1 MGYKPN
7 DYYAQK
13 ARKENFAARS
23 IYKLEEIDKKY
34 RLFKNGYKVLDLG
47 ASPGS
52 WMQYASAKVG
62 ETGKVFGID
71 LKPVEVKLKNVF
83 TVQGDINEFDLKQL
97 FDKYNFNSHFDIVM
111 SDMAPNTSSNR
122 FTDQARSF
130 DLSMMALQT
139 AHRFL
144 KTGGHFICKIFDGED
159 AMTFRDEVKIF
170 FSEVHIVRPK
180 STRDSS
186 KEIFVVGKI
195 YKPNKNE

>member
-144 KTGGHFICKIFDGED
+144 K
-159 AMTFRDEVKIF
+159 
-170 FSEVHIVRPK
+170 
-180 STRDSS
+180 
-186 KEIFVVGKI
+186 
-195 YKPNKNE
+195 

>member
-1 MGYKPN
+1 MSYKPN

-13 ARKENFAARS
+13 AKKENFAARS

-34 RLFKNGYKVLDLG
+34 RLFKSGYNVLDLG

-52 WMQYASAKVG
+52 WMQYAAAKTG
-62 ETGKVFGID
+62 DGGKVFGID

-83 TVQGDINEFDLKQL
+83 TVQGDINEFDLKLL
-97 FDKYNFNSHFDIVM
+97 FDKYQFSSQFDIVM

-130 DLSMMALQT
+130 DLSMMALHT
-139 AHRFL
+139 AHRFIR
-144 KTGGHFICKIFDGED
+144 TGGHFICKIFDGED
-159 AMTFRDEVKIF
+159 AMTFRDEVKKF
-170 FSEVHIVRPK
+170 FVEVHIVRPK

-186 KEIFVVGKI
+186 KEIFIVGKS
-195 YKPNKNE
+195 YKP